1 MAGTTTD
8 AGVAVSMGALTDD
21 NAMNVNLAQYLADGN
36 LSPIYCYL
44 QAEENDYSSAT
55 QGAHIS
61 AIFVVL
67 VVSTAVTLFP
77 VLAVKQSK
85 IKIPLYVYLFARY
98 FGAGVIIATAFI
110 QYATLPPPWS
120 HSPFPC

>member
-1 MAGTTTD
+1 
-8 AGVAVSMGALTDD
+8 MGQLTDD

-44 QAEENDYSSAT
+44 QGEGNDFSDDAL
-55 QGAHIS
+55 GAHIS

-77 VLAVKQSK
+77 VLAIKQSK
-85 IKIPLYVYLFARY
+85 VKIPLYVYLFARY

-110 QYATLPPPWS
+110 QYVTLPPSWS
-120 HSPFPC
+120 QSSFPC